1 MEELTGKIL
10 ALKKADR
17 SKPATSNFSW
27 NLTKAN
33 KPSVSNNGE
42 NQNQLD
48 LINGIALENKERE
61 KKKKNLIIFGANESN
76 DIENNNNSEKDG
88 EQVKNIF
95 TIIDI
100 DFEKVKTIMRF
111 NKSKRGSN
119 PATILVEL
127 KDAKDRYNILKKAR
141 KLKEHSEYNKVF
153 INPDLTLSQ
162 RDLGKK
168 LRDERNMRNLE
179 NKDKTYTFVIRSD
192 KVIKI
197 RNQEKREE
205 VSADN
210 AIMDQFLM

>member
-1 MEELTGKIL
+1 MVNKTDHQAALYRIIELE
-10 ALKKADR
+10 KKSGRTYRKDISIR
-17 SKPATSNFSW
+17 ESWHHIWPATSNFSW

-100 DFEKVKTIMRF
+100 DFEKVKTIKRF
-111 NKSKRGSN
+111 NKPRRGSN
-119 PATILVEL
+119 FLKITIG
-127 KDAKDRYNILKKAR
+127 YHI
-141 KLKEHSEYNKVF
+141 F
-153 INPDLTLSQ
+153 
-162 RDLGKK
+162 
-168 LRDERNMRNLE
+168 
-179 NKDKTYTFVIRSD
+179 
-192 KVIKI
+192 
-197 RNQEKREE
+197 
-205 VSADN
+205 
-210 AIMDQFLM
+210 